1 MGVQGLWDIIHKT
14 GQSRALAHLAVVD
27 GFESNASG
35 KRAYRVG
42 IDASLWYTHAS
53 FSKGGENPELRLL
66 FFRLKSLAALP
77 LLPLFV
83 FDGRERP
90 KVKRGSRMGKSGSHQ
105 LTEGMR
111 RLLDIFGM
119 EWRMAD
125 GEAEAE
131 LARLNELGVIDAIM
145 TDDVDAFVF
154 GARTIIRNPGTS
166 LSGNKSRPAFN
177 LDGKESKDHV
187 MVYTADAIRND
198 PSVGLTRA
206 GMILIAL
213 LSGGDYHKG
222 VEKFGPGIAHALAR
236 CGFGDKLLDI
246 FNRRT
251 EEDIRVPLAQWRDAV
266 HNELALNS
274 RGFLSRRYPSYTLP
288 PDFPPLDIMQNYVN
302 PVNSA
307 RFGRQGGGAIRDNR
321 IMNIPRLAAFCEAHF
336 GEWGY
341 KKMIIDRF
349 RNFMWESATLHV
361 LRRAALKA
369 DELEKTKRIKA
380 GSSSTVIHGL
390 LKSPPHEAVGTPVAF
405 VEQNLSEIKVD
416 RLQEAF
422 VNRGPVEAELPQPT
436 NKNALKM
443 KIVGS
448 RRHVSTDRILEY
460 RVELCPSIF
469 VALAEKGITGKRG
482 QPPSREEIEAMDPF
496 NVEFDPSSQR
506 KVPRSP
512 KKLPAHPDSPMRM
525 WIPVSMIQQVHP
537 DLVAKFEADEAAKKA
552 GKGKG
557 KRTARGSS
565 PDFNTEDEAA
575 PPSSYTSSQP
585 FPAASQ
591 ASSSNSYAET
601 RSHVDSRQ
609 PTTLNSPATQT
620 STEVQRTSTSRPAFL
635 FWFPNPDDPDH
646 VAVEDGLALPR
657 EALPAQPPQ
666 LPPRLPPTIPRT
678 SVPTPP
684 STVPSSTRVSTWT
697 PAGPSTRQVAANE
710 DDLEEPPRDHLDDY
724 FDSMFGMNPRG
735 AAGLKA
741 AGRRGRP
748 SASALTGNIPR
759 TVSAPQRAAVPNF
772 GMSASAPG
780 PSVNHRPRPI
790 PVIPPATFTQAS
802 TPASTNR
809 PRVNSGPPRGL
820 QSSQAGQ
827 GQRPDRFDEICDRI
841 LGVRDTAPPAPL
853 PLSPSKRRRTTAPIV
868 ISDSIVDL
876 TEEPAA
882 KRPRATHELQGTPT
896 APQPCASQRR
906 TSYPGLR
913 MHGSVI
919 DLSDDDDV
927 PAPPSRPA
935 AKPTTAYSTPYRPP
949 PSQSQTSSSSRG
961 RRFYPPPSS
970 SQESGL
976 LSDVSVVIDL
986 T

>member
-83 FDGRERP
+83 FDGHARP

-105 LTEGMR
+105 LTKGMQK
-111 RLLDIFGM
+111 LLDIYGM
-119 EWRMAD
+119 EWRLAE

-131 LARLNELGVIDAIM
+131 LARLNESGVIDAIM
-145 TDDVDAFVF
+145 TDDVDALVF

-166 LSGNKSRPAFN
+166 LTGNKSRPAFN

-187 MVYTADAIRND
+187 MVYTAEAIRND

-222 VEKFGPGIAHALAR
+222 VDKFGPGIAHALAR

-246 FNRRT
+246 FNRRA
-251 EEDIRVPLAQWRDAV
+251 EQDIRAPLAQWRDAV

-288 PDFPPLDIMQNYVN
+288 PDFPPLDVMQNYVN

-307 RFGRQGGGAIRDNR
+307 RF
-321 IMNIPRLAAFCEAHF
+321 AHF

-341 KKMIIDRF
+341 EKMIIDRF
-349 RNFMWESATLHV
+349 RNFMWESATFHV

-369 DELEKTKRIKA
+369 DELEKDKRINA
-380 GSSSTVIHGL
+380 GSSSTAIRGVL
-390 LKSPPHEAVGTPVAF
+390 NPSPHEAVGTPVAF
-405 VEQNLSEIKVD
+405 VEKYLSEDKAD

-422 VNRGPVEAELPQPT
+422 VNRGPVEAELPQST

-448 RRHVSTDRILEY
+448 RRHVSTDRMLEY
-460 RVELCPSIF
+460 RVELCPAIF
-469 VALAEKGITGKRG
+469 VALAKKGIAGNRG
-482 QPPSREEIEAMDPF
+482 QPPTREEIEAMDPF
-496 NVEFDPSSQR
+496 NVEFGSSSQR

-512 KKLPAHPDSPMRM
+512 KKPPADPDSPMRM
-525 WIPVSMIQQVHP
+525 WIPASIIQQVHP
-537 DLVAKFEADEAAKKA
+537 DLIEKFEADEAAKKA

-557 KRTARGSS
+557 KRTVRGSS
-565 PDFNTEDEAA
+565 PNFNAEDEATPA
-575 PPSSYTSSQP
+575 SSYTSSQP
-585 FPAASQ
+585 YPTPSQ
-591 ASSSNSYAET
+591 ASSSTSYAGT
-601 RSHVDSRQ
+601 RPPVDSRPLATHKFQ
-609 PTTLNSPATQT
+609 ATQN
-620 STEVQRTSTSRPAFL
+620 STEVQRTTSSRPGFL
-635 FWFPNPDDPDH
+635 FSFPNPDDPDH
-646 VAVEDGLALPR
+646 VAVEDGFMLPR
-657 EALPAQPPQ
+657 ESLPMQAPQRPPQ
-666 LPPRLPPTIPRT
+666 LPPAVPRT
-678 SVPTPP
+678 SIPAP
-684 STVPSSTRVSTWT
+684 SAAPSSTPDFTRT
-697 PAGPSTRQVAANE
+697 PAGPSTRQVPVNE
-710 DDLEEPPRDHLDDY
+710 DDLEEPPRDHLDDF

-735 AAGLKA
+735 LARLKA

-748 SASALTGNIPR
+748 SASALTGTIPR
-759 TVSAPQRAAVPNF
+759 TVSAPQHAAVPNF

-780 PSVNHRPRPI
+780 PSVTPGPRPA
-790 PVIPPATFTQAS
+790 PVIHPPATIPSS
-802 TPASTNR
+802 TPASAPR
-809 PRVNSGPPRGL
+809 PRVNHGPSRGL
-820 QSSQAGQ
+820 QSNQAGPEP
-827 GQRPDRFDEICDRI
+827 RPDRFDEICDRI
-841 LGVRDTAPPAPL
+841 LGRRDTPSPVPL
-853 PLSPSKRRRTTAPIV
+853 PPSPSKRRRTTAPIV

-876 TEEPAA
+876 TDEPTYRPA
-882 KRPRATHELQGTPT
+882 KRPRATHELQG
-896 APQPCASQRR
+896 APVAAQPSASQRR
-906 TSYPGLR
+906 SSYPGLR
-913 MHGSVI
+913 MQGSVI
-919 DLSDDDDV
+919 DLSDDDDDV
-927 PAPPSRPA
+927 SAPSSRPA
-935 AKPTTAYSTPYRPP
+935 AKPATSYSSPYRPP
-949 PSQSQTSSSSRG
+949 PSQSQSSLSSRG
-961 RRFYPPPSS
+961 RRYYPPSS